1 MTFFDS
7 VVNYFHGHES
17 FNRVTFGIDKYTSG
31 RWLIHWRVTDL
42 AFLNVLIFCYPLVGR
57 IQPFQRQ
64 FTLNDVT
71 IQHPFAEVERVT
83 NLQLFFY
90 STWCPILLVGTLS
103 LIVSKPSARLY
114 TAYVSV
120 LSVFIS
126 VFTTSIITDI
136 LKNHFGRLRPDFL
149 ARCIPAPGTP
159 KDVLVLPQ
167 FVCTTKNIGRLM
179 DGSRTT
185 PLGHSSISFAGLLFA
200 SLWLCGQLK
209 VTRPQVGAWRWA
221 VSFIP
226 TMGAM
231 LIALSRVQDY
241 RHHFVDVFLGLV
253 IGSCIAVWLYFRIFP
268 SIGDRLSHQ
277 PKMLLLAEE
286 DELEYD
292 PVNPV

>member
-1 MTFFDS
+1 MTFLNS
-7 VVNYFHGHES
+7 VMDFFHGDES
-17 FNRVTFGIDKYTSG
+17 FNRVTFGLDRHAGG
-31 RWLIHWRVTDL
+31 RWLIYWRITDL
-42 AFLNVLIFCYPLVGR
+42 AYLGILILAFPLVGR

-64 FTLNDVT
+64 FSLNDMT

-90 STWCPILLVGTLS
+90 STWCPVLAVGTLS
-103 LIVSKPSARLY
+103 FVLSKPSARVY

-126 VFTTSIITDI
+126 VFTTSIVTDI

-159 KDVLVLPQ
+159 TDVLVLAKD
-167 FVCTTKNIGRLM
+167 VCTTKNIGRLM
-179 DGSRTT
+179 DGFRTT
-185 PLGHSSISFAGLLFA
+185 PLGHSSLSFAGLLFA
-200 SLWLCGQLK
+200 SLWFCGQLK
-209 VTRPQVGAWRWA
+209 VMQPQVGAWRWA

-226 TMGAM
+226 TLGAM
-231 LIALSRVQDY
+231 LIALSRTQDY

-253 IGSCIAVWLYFRIFP
+253 IGSCIALWLYFRVFP
-268 SIGDRLSHQ
+268 SIGDKLSHQ
-277 PKMLLLAEE
+277 PKLLLLAEE
-286 DELEYD
+286 DDLEYD